1 MRGVRKTTT
10 LHVDPRAS
18 RFLIHFLAV
27 VARLQRE
34 ITRVLRNAKL
44 YKSIILS
51 ELYFLERKFL
61 SSISELRYSTHES
74 TRETFAPT
82 LDKQNKME

>member
-1 MRGVRKTTT
+1 M
-10 LHVDPRAS
+10 DPRAS

-34 ITRVLRNAKL
+34 ITRVLRDAKL

-61 SSISELRYSTHES
+61 SSISELRYSTYES